1 MIKKIVAFI
10 VLFILIVS
18 ISQTIGLGSYLFG
31 KKEDGANIAKDII
44 ISFLPYLYTY
54 GFDSKIYHDGNYKQ
68 SDKVDIVI
76 SNHINTIDFA
86 IYLSL
91 IRLFDSRPIYY
102 LFKKSIVFI
111 PGSGFILG
119 LGRDIKMN
127 RKMEDD
133 IDNINESISKIK
145 EGIIILMPEGT
156 RFTPEKFADAQKY
169 SKDNNLPVFNNTLFP
184 KMKGIFTISNILKK
198 NNRLGNII
206 DFTIQV
212 ENFKNTKT
220 YMDKIM
226 TKKFGDTFGI
236 INCYNIPEKML
247 NNYDIFKNWFLEKIW
262 TTKDKIL
269 DNICNRTLY
278 NYKELVP
285 NMKGYEYFILIIC
298 VTLFFYL
305 ALHTNGL
312 YIPVSLLVSYSMMY
326 LLYRK
331 LRKADKDNFEKNLV
345 EGLIK
350 NTINVAMGN

>member
-10 VLFILIVS
+10 VLFILIVC
-18 ISQTIGLGSYLFG
+18 ISQTITLGSYLFG
-31 KKEDGANIAKDII
+31 KKYEGANIGKDII

-54 GFDSKIYHDGNYKQ
+54 GFESKILYDGNYKAS

-91 IRLFDSRPIYY
+91 IRLFDSRPIYF

-119 LGRDIKMN
+119 TGYDVKMN
-127 RKMEDD
+127 RKLEDD
-133 IDNINESISKIK
+133 IDNINESINKIK

-156 RFTPEKFADAQKY
+156 RYTPEKFKDAQKY
-169 SKDNNLPVFNNTLFP
+169 SRDNNLPIFNNTLFP
-184 KMKGIFTISNILKK
+184 KMKGLFTVSNILKK
-198 NNRLGNII
+198 NGRLGKII

-212 ENFKNTKT
+212 ENFKNTT
-220 YMDKIM
+220 AYMKKLM
-226 TKKFGDTFGI
+226 TNKFGRTFSV
-236 INCYNIPEKML
+236 INTYNISEKAL
-247 NNYDIFKNWFLEKIW
+247 DNYDIFKNWFLSKIW
-262 TTKDKIL
+262 RKKDIIL
-269 DNICNRTLY
+269 DNITKY
-278 NYKELVP
+278 DYKELVP

-305 ALHTNGL
+305 TLHSNGL
-312 YIPVSLLVSYSMMY
+312 FIPVSLLISYSMMY
-326 LLYRK
+326 VLYRK
-331 LRKADKDNFEKNLV
+331 LKKADKKNFEKNLI

-350 NTINVAMGN
+350 ASMGG